1 MKSENILWSYFLY
14 KGLPGIFWRKM
25 AELFH
30 QTGEAFTCVCGQYT
44 TGKKKKK
51 RTWWYRFLMKQ
62 SAFVQK

>member
-51 RTWWYRFLMKQ
+51 DLVVTGF
-62 SAFVQK
+62 